1 MEDSVMNKEFIK
13 KMVKAERY
21 RYEAIK
27 EILPATIRKRVEQ
40 LEKDAISVLKDA
52 ALEIMKEEANKE
64 TNKSST
70 KKVDIEFS

>member
-1 MEDSVMNKEFIK
+1 MNKEFIK
-13 KMVKAERY
+13 KLVKAERY

-27 EILPATIRKRVEQ
+27 EILPETLRKKVEQ
-40 LEKDAISVLKDA
+40 LEQDAICMLKDT

-64 TNKSST
+64 NKKSST

>member
-1 MEDSVMNKEFIK
+1 MNKEFIK

-27 EILPATIRKRVEQ
+27 EILPETLRKKVEQ
-40 LEKDAISVLKDA
+40 LEKDAINVLKDT
-52 ALEIMKEEANKE
+52 ALDIMKEEANKE
-64 TNKSST
+64 TKKSST